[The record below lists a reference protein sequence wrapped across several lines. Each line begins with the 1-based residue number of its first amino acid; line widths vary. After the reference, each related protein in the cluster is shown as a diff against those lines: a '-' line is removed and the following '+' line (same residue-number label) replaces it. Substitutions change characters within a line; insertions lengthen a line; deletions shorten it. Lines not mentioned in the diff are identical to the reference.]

1 MTRSVVFFML
11 CALLALPVLGVA
23 QVQDLD
29 TWIDTDFDGLPDVT
43 HSTTQV
49 NTIDSFAVY
58 VDPTG
63 FPVGTWTNFL
73 YYFQLGPV
81 GTDTT
86 TNFFDSDTADVSVRY
101 VVSGGSFFPED
112 NFSAP
117 YSFGIGGNG
126 FNVSTAGGPTLL
138 AVISVRAIRATSSPG
153 AACVIPIVDLYNPTY
168 QFCQLGNGA
177 NYGVFASGTIT
188 SGCFSILTTPSAAE
202 ATSWGKVKGLF
213 R

>member
-1 MTRSVVFFML
+1 MRRSVLFSML
-11 CALLALPVLGVA
+11 CLLALPVVGAA

-29 TWIDTDFDGLPDVT
+29 TWIDTDFDGLPDGT

-49 NTIDSFAVY
+49 GAIDSFAVY

-63 FPVGTWTNFL
+63 FPVATWTNFL
-73 YYFQLGPV
+73 YYFQVGPV

-126 FNVSTAGGPTLL
+126 FNVAATGGPQAL

-153 AACVIPIVDLYNPTY
+153 AACIIPIVDLYNPTY

-177 NYGVFASGTIT
+177 NYGVFTAGTIT
-188 SGCFSILTTPSAAE
+188 NGCFSILTTPSAVE
-202 ATSWGKVKGLF
+202 QTSWGQVKGLF
-213 R
+213 K